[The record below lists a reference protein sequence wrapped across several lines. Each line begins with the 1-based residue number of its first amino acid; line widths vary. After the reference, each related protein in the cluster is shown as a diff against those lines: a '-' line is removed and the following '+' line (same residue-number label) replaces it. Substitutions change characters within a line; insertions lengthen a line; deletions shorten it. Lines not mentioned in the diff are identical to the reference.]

1 MKPLKWS
8 ASCVVACLDHV
19 QEIGDGDIVL
29 NNKKNDDNEL
39 LLTIEQR
46 VEKFG
51 QLGDPWAESLI
62 YDAKSPLEAL
72 EKLIVCDG

>member
-1 MKPLKWS
+1 M
-8 ASCVVACLDHV
+8 
-19 QEIGDGDIVL
+19 QEIGEGDIVL
-29 NNKKNDDNEL
+29 TKKNDNQDL
-39 LLTIEQR
+39 LKIEQKI
-46 VEKFG
+46 EKFA